1 MDNIYLDESK
11 MFNTKAF
18 SNGNGKAQFA
28 NAQAKIMCNFSEWQR
43 LNSRQLPVGVFTV
56 PTDKVNVYTAQS
68 I

>member
-28 NAQAKIMCNFSEWQR
+28 NAR
-43 LNSRQLPVGVFTV
+43 LKLCVIS
-56 PTDKVNVYTAQS
+56 VNGKD
-68 I
+68 

>member
-1 MDNIYLDESK
+1 

-28 NAQAKIMCNFSEWQR
+28 NAQAKIMCNFSELQR
-43 LNSRQLPVGVFTV
+43 LNSRQLSAGVFMV
-56 PTDKVNVYTAQS
+56 STDNANVYIAQS

>member
-11 MFNTKAF
+11 MLNTKAF

-28 NAQAKIMCNFSEWQR
+28 NAQTKIMCNFGGWQR
-43 LNSRQLPVGVFTV
+43 LNSTQLPVGVFTV
-56 PTDKVNVYTAQS
+56 PTDKANVYITQS

>member
-1 MDNIYLDESK
+1 MDNIYLDKSK

-28 NAQAKIMCNFSEWQR
+28 NAQAKIMCNFSEQER
-43 LNSRQLPVGVFTV
+43 LNSRQLPVGSFTV
-56 PTDKVNVYTAQS
+56 PTDKEDVYIAQS